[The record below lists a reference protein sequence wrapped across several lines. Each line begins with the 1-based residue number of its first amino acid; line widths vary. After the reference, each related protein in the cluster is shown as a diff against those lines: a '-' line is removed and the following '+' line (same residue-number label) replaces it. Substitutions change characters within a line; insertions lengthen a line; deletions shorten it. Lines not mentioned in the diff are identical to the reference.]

1 MKYFTMFELEYSP
14 TAVMKGI
21 KNEPTVLVEEN
32 LRALV
37 EKVLDPLRAALGM
50 PITVNSGYR
59 NAELNRAVGG
69 VWNSQ
74 HMKGQAADV
83 TTGNIFDNRR
93 LFIWAQEMG
102 LPFDQL
108 IIYENDKFVHI
119 SHVEGV
125 NRNKVI
131 DKNA

>member
-1 MKYFTMFELEYSP
+1 MKYFTMFELEYST
-14 TAVMKGI
+14 TAVSKGI

-69 VWNSQ
+69 MWNSQ

-83 TTGNIFDNRR
+83 TTGNCFDNRR
-93 LFIWAQEMG
+93 LFIWAQEMS

-108 IIYENDKFVHI
+108 IIYENDAFVHI

-125 NRNKVI
+125 NRNEVI